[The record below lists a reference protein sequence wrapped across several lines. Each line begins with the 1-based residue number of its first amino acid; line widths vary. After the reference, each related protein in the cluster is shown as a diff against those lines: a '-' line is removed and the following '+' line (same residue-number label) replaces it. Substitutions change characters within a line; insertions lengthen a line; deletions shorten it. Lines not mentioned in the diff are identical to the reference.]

1 MVLCYDNKSKRGCC
15 SLSYQIDLTD
25 GILTFTIDREEKRN
39 AVNDEVMN
47 GLKQVIKYIKENED
61 VRFLVVTGEGE
72 KAFCSGGDLSEFHSL
87 KTAEEAFGML
97 SKMGNILYELATL
110 HVPTIALINGTAV
123 GGGCEIATACDFRLV
138 ASHAKCG
145 FIQGTLAITT
155 GWGGGTYLFERGL
168 RHDRALK
175 MLIDAKPYDAQTLYD
190 IGWAM
195 RVFDGPKEEALEAF
209 IEDMKKF
216 ILPFTVHIKRLSS
229 GSGES
234 GMYTAASWKK
244 SNFARN
250 FGKAKSMKKLWNAS
264 CQNQAAKNKP
274 TWPTILSDKSIY
286 AF

>member
-1 MVLCYDNKSKRGCC
+1 M
-15 SLSYQIDLTD
+15 SYQIDLKD

-47 GLKQVIKYIKENED
+47 GLKKVVKHIKENKD
-61 VRFLVVTGEGE
+61 VRFLVVTGAGD
-72 KAFCSGGDLSEFHSL
+72 KAFCSGGDLSELHSL
-87 KTAEEAFGML
+87 KTEEEAFGML

-175 MLIDAKPYDAQTLYD
+175 MLVDATPYDAQTLYE

-195 RVFDGPKEEALEAF
+195 RVFDGSKEEALEEF
-209 IEDMKKF
+209 IANMKK
-216 ILPFTVHIKRLSS
+216 VHPSVHHAYKEIELRKWR
-229 GSGES
+229 ERN
-234 GMYTAASWKK
+234 MYGRVMEEIHLCS
-244 SNFARN
+244 
-250 FGKAKSMKKLWNAS
+250 KLWESDAH
-264 CQNQAAKNKP
+264 AEAVDRF
-274 TWPTILSDKSIY
+274 LSKSSSRS
-286 AF
+286 

>member
-1 MVLCYDNKSKRGCC
+1 M
-15 SLSYQIDLTD
+15 SYKIDLKD

-39 AVNDEVMN
+39 AVNDEVMD
-47 GLKQVIKYIKENED
+47 GLKQVIKHIKENKD
-61 VRFLVVTGEGE
+61 VRFLVITGAGDR
-72 KAFCSGGDLSEFHSL
+72 AFCSGGDLSEFHSL

-175 MLIDAKPYDAQTLYD
+175 MLIDAKPYTAEQLYE

-209 IEDMKKF
+209 IEDMKK
-216 ILPFTVHIKRLSS
+216 VHPSVHHAYKEIELRKWRERNVYGRVMEEIRLC
-229 GSGES
+229 
-234 GMYTAASWKK
+234 A
-244 SNFARN
+244 
-250 FGKAKSMKKLWNAS
+250 KLWESEEHEKAVERF
-264 CQNQAAKNKP
+264 
-274 TWPTILSDKSIY
+274 LSKSSSKK
-286 AF
+286 

>member
-1 MVLCYDNKSKRGCC
+1 MY
-15 SLSYQIDLTD
+15 SLSYQIEQKD

-47 GLKQVIKYIKENED
+47 GLKQVIKHIKENRD
-61 VRFLVVTGEGE
+61 VRFLVVTGAGD
-72 KAFCSGGDLSEFHSL
+72 KAFCSGGDLTEFHSL

-175 MLIDAKPYDAQTLYD
+175 MLIDAKPYTAQQLYE

-195 RVFDGPKEEALEAF
+195 RIFDGPKEEALEAF

-216 ILPFTVHIKRLSS
+216 ILLSIMHIKRLNFAN
-229 GSGES
+229 GES
-234 GMYTAASWKK
+234 EICMDVLWKK
-244 SNFARN
+244 SNFVQN
-250 FGKAKSMKKLWNAS
+250 FGKVKIMKKQLNAS
-264 CQNQAAKNKP
+264 YQNQAIINNTKYC
-274 TWPTILSDKSIY
+274 LQQY
-286 AF
+286 Y